1 LFAFWRRKDTA
12 MKKNISTQDLKTHV
26 GEVVDAVRLRGD
38 RYIIERR
45 GKPVAAIVPLSV
57 SENDERQRRRFFE
70 LLQTVRQQNQNVPA
84 EQVEDAITQAV
95 AERRGRKREQRRQ
108 A

>member
-1 LFAFWRRKDTA
+1 MR
-12 MKKNISTQDLKTHV
+12 KNISTQDLKTHV

-57 SENDERQRRRFFE
+57 NESDERQRGRFFE
-70 LLQTVRQQNQNVPA
+70 LLDAVRGRNPDVSA
-84 EQVEDAITQAV
+84 EQIEKAVDRAV
-95 AERRGRKREQRRQ
+95 AGHRGCKGPQRRR

>member
-1 LFAFWRRKDTA
+1 MRKT
-12 MKKNISTQDLKTHV
+12 ISTQTLKTHV
-26 GEVVDAVRLRGD
+26 GEVVDSVRLRGD

-57 SENDERQRRRFFE
+57 NEADERRRKRFFDM
-70 LLQTVRQQNQNVPA
+70 V
-84 EQVEDAITQAV
+84 DAIRQRTRDVPPEVIDQAIEESIAEV
-95 AERRGRKREQRRQ
+95 RAERARKRKL

>member
-1 LFAFWRRKDTA
+1 

-26 GEVVDAVRLRGD
+26 GEIVDAVRLRGD

-45 GKPVAAIVPLSV
+45 GKAVAAIVPLSV

-70 LLQTVRQQNQNVPA
+70 LLQGIRQQNQDVTA
-84 EQVEDAITQAV
+84 SQLEDAIAQAV
-95 AERRGRKREQRRQ
+95 AERRGRKRDQRQQ

>member
-1 LFAFWRRKDTA
+1 MR
-12 MKKNISTQDLKTHV
+12 KNISTQNLKTHV
-26 GEVVDAVRLRGD
+26 GEVIDAVRLRGD

-57 SENDERQRRRFFE
+57 NENDERQRARFFE
-70 LLQTVRQQNQNVPA
+70 LLGTVSRQSADVPT
-84 EQVEDAITQAV
+84 EQMEDAIDKAV
-95 AERRGRKREQRRQ
+95 VENRRRKRQQRRP

>member
-1 LFAFWRRKDTA
+1 
-12 MKKNISTQDLKTHV
+12 MKKNISTQELKTHV
-26 GEVVDAVRLRGD
+26 GEVVDSVRLRGD

-57 SENDERQRRRFFE
+57 SENDERARGRFFE
-70 LLQTVRQQNQNVPA
+70 LLKTLRRQNPDLPADQLGQGIDQAIAEVRA
-84 EQVEDAITQAV
+84 
-95 AERRGRKREQRRQ
+95 RGRKQRRQ

>member
-1 LFAFWRRKDTA
+1 

-57 SENDERQRRRFFE
+57 SENDERQRQRFFE
-70 LLQTVRQQNQNVPA
+70 LIETIRQQSQDVPA
-84 EQVEDAITQAV
+84 EIMENAITQAV
-95 AERRGRKREQRRQ
+95 AEVRSRKRGQRNK